1 MNEAALAQ
9 AFATPFFRDLDARA
23 RQDLSLSSRV
33 VDCQA
38 GGSFYEEGQ
47 SADALFVVVSGEVQ
61 LRAVRRGED
70 SVSTLRSALRGDL
83 FGEEATVTGATRLSR
98 AQAKT
103 DACAVEVPFAL
114 VSRAR
119 VRGGVAEDVIAR
131 EQRSLRRALSRDA
144 LFASALGSDLPDA
157 EFAMLIDA
165 AQWKQVERGNF
176 VYQTGEP
183 ADLAYVLV
191 AGLIQLQVEDA
202 GRTRVTAYLSRGD
215 VLGDDAALSG
225 EAHDGSAVA
234 LGNVHLL
241 ALPRGALRSAVD
253 RSPALLGRLRRVA
266 QGRDDVQR
274 DLVAGRNKNATS
286 HVLGD
291 LYRMHVARSLLVID
305 QDSCVRCGQCSSACA
320 DVHGATRLVRRGDK
334 IVTALQVAEAP
345 SSLLV
350 PNSCQHCD
358 NPACMIDCPTGAI
371 GRDPRGEVF
380 IREALCTGCGA
391 CAKACPW
398 DNIRMSPRAEGAAP
412 PTASNAEGGVGTS
425 ALVAT
430 KCDLCRERA
439 GPACVAACPTGS
451 ILRVDPSRDF
461 AEVLALFPGREPAP
475 ANKATKRSAAFGL
488 LRPLPIFFGLSVAGV
503 GAGLHAGGQ
512 LSASSGVGLAFGWFS
527 LGLVLALFVY
537 GVQKRRYRNMPK
549 RARGARAEASDP
561 APMPM
566 TTRASFR
573 LHVWLGFAALGAVA
587 LHAGVSLP
595 TSAHTYVGAVFWCSS
610 LLGVLGYAAYKL
622 LPPIL
627 TRMERKGL
635 LPEDFSRERLRLM
648 DRLFRATSGKS
659 EAIKLLVRRVLLPY
673 ARAPWGALLLAAS
686 GRTLRQEEARLN
698 QQLFDMLGE
707 KASAHAADIAELTR
721 TVVEIRAL
729 PARRILTFVLRAV
742 LPAHVLTLGLLCV
755 FLAVHLLS
763 VWGRY

>member
-1 MNEAALAQ
+1 LNEASFAQ
-9 AFATPFFRDLDARA
+9 AFSTPFFRDLDARA

-33 VDCQA
+33 VECRA
-38 GGSFYEEGQ
+38 GESFYEEGQ
-47 SADALFVVVSGEVQ
+47 SADALFVVVSGEVE
-61 LRAVRRGED
+61 LRAIRRGED
-70 SVSTLRSALRGDL
+70 TVRTLRSALRGDL

-103 DACAVEVPFAL
+103 DASVVEVPFAL

-144 LFASALGSDLPDA
+144 LLASALGSELPDSEIA
-157 EFAMLIDA
+157 LLLDA
-165 AQWKQVERGNF
+165 AQWQQVERGNF
-176 VYQTGEP
+176 VYQAGET
-183 ADLAYVLV
+183 AELAYILV
-191 AGLIQLQVEDA
+191 AGLIQLQVEDG
-202 GRTRVTAYLSRGD
+202 GRTRVSAYLSRGD

-225 EAHDGSAVA
+225 ERHDCSAVA
-234 LGNVHLL
+234 LGDVHLL
-241 ALPRGALRSAVD
+241 ALPRAALRSAVD

-334 IVTALQVAEAP
+334 IVTSLQVADAP

-380 IREALCTGCGA
+380 IRESLCTGCGA

-398 DNIRMSPRAEGAAP
+398 ENIRMAPRSPGAATP
-412 PTASNAEGGVGTS
+412 DHAQSAVGTS

-430 KCDLCRERA
+430 KCDLCRERD
-439 GPACVAACPTGS
+439 GPACVSACPTGS
-451 ILRVDPSRDF
+451 ILRLDPSRDF
-461 AEVLALFPGREPAP
+461 AEVLALFPGRAPAP
-475 ANKATKRSAAFGL
+475 SDAATPVAASRNMLRLLPSFVGL
-488 LRPLPIFFGLSVAGV
+488 TLMGI
-503 GAGLHAGGQ
+503 GAGLHAGGW
-512 LSASSGVGLAFGWFS
+512 LSARSAPGQGFGFLSLA
-527 LGLVLALFVY
+527 LVLALFAY
-537 GVQKRRYRNMPK
+537 GVQKRRYRKTPK
-549 RARGARAEASDP
+549 RKRGARADAKGV
-561 APMPM
+561 APK
-566 TTRASFR
+566 TTRAAFR
-573 LHVWLGFAALGAVA
+573 LHVWLGFAALAAVA
-587 LHAGVSLP
+587 LHAGFKLP
-595 TSAHTYVGAVFWCSS
+595 SSAHTLVGAVFWCSS
-610 LLGVLGYAAYKL
+610 LLGVLGYAAYQL
-622 LPPIL
+622 LPPVL
-627 TRMERKGL
+627 TRIERKGL
-635 LPEDFSRERLRLM
+635 LPEDFSRERSRLM

-659 EAIKLLVRRVLLPY
+659 EAIKLLVRRVLMPY
-673 ARAPWGALLLAAS
+673 ARAPWGGLSLVTS
-686 GRTLRQEEARLN
+686 GRNLREEEAQLN
-698 QQLFDMLGE
+698 QRLFDVLQD
-707 KASAHAADIAELTR
+707 KAPAHAREIEELTR

-729 PARRILTFVLRAV
+729 PVRRVLTFLLRAV
-742 LPAHVLTLGLLCV
+742 LPVHVLTLGLLAV
-755 FLAVHLLS
+755 FLVVHLVA